1 MVYKAVY
8 EMLIEIT
15 PLETRHGERSLGPS
29 GTLASLQRGEA
40 HGAQTR
46 MKMNAPLACR
56 ARLTIAQTC
65 ALCGVAE
72 QQFDLEA
79 RVVLT
84 VDRLG

>member
-1 MVYKAVY
+1 
-8 EMLIEIT
+8 MLINLT
-15 PLETRHGERSLGPS
+15 PLETRHGERSLGPI
-29 GTLASLQRGEA
+29 GTLASLQLGEA

-46 MKMNAPLACR
+46 IKMKAQLACR

-65 ALCGVAE
+65 ERCGVAE

-79 RVVLT
+79 GFVIT